1 MAITPN
7 AERYRD
13 MWAEVGAIAAEAGRD
28 PAAITGAM
36 YMTLRID
43 DDVAAAE
50 ARIGAFLEAYY
61 PGRGEQ
67 MTRVQ
72 AWYAGD
78 ASGAVDYLAAYAA
91 AGVSHFVVRFTGD
104 HEAQLEALAAIRGE
118 LGWSSGSSI
127 IAPK

>member
-1 MAITPN
+1 MPK
-7 AERYRD
+7 RSP
-13 MWAEVGAIAAEAGRD
+13 EVDHGEAGRD

-36 YMTLRID
+36 YMSLRID

-78 ASGAVDYLAAYAA
+78 ASGAVE
-91 AGVSHFVVRFTGD
+91 S
-104 HEAQLEALAAIRGE
+104 LAAIRGE